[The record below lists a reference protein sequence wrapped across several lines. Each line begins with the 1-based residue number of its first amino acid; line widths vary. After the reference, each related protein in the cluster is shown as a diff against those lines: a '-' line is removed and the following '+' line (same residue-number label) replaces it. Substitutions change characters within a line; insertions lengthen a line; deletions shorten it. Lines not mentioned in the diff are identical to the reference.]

1 MNRNLEGQQLFN
13 IVVGL
18 LILAVVVN
26 LLWVNWSLLRAAKSA
41 TLPPNCDLACLAAE
55 SKKIISV
62 EFAKMALPTPEPVT
76 TTIAPCDEECVNK
89 IVDLRLAKTPPS
101 VVSQS
106 MSTPTP
112 AKSPT
117 TSFYNLSGGTA
128 GATDWTAVDD
138 SFWLDTSLYG
148 SNVSVTLEGW
158 LKLQDSNGLGF
169 VRLYDMT
176 NNREVD
182 SSQLQ
187 GNSAQ
192 GASFYSTPL
201 SIWRGMN
208 QYRIEV
214 KSTTGYPVTIYS
226 ARLKI
231 VSQ

>member
-1 MNRNLEGQQLFN
+1 MNRSLEGQQLFN

-18 LILAVVVN
+18 LVLTVVIN
-26 LLWVNWSLLRAAKSA
+26 LLWVNWSLLRAARSE
-41 TLPPNCDLACLAAE
+41 TLPPSCDLACLAAE
-55 SKKIISV
+55 SKKIISI
-62 EFAKMALPTPEPVT
+62 EFAKMALPTPEPVAT
-76 TTIAPCDEECVNK
+76 SIVPCDEECVNK
-89 IVDLRLAKTPPS
+89 VVDQRLAETS
-101 VVSQS
+101 QTFVSQS
-106 MSTPTP
+106 QPTP
-112 AKSPT
+112 AAAKSST
-117 TSFYNLSGGTA
+117 TSFFNLSGGTA

-138 SFWLDTSLYG
+138 SFWLDASLYG
-148 SNVSVTLEGW
+148 SNVTISMEGW
-158 LKLQDSNGLGF
+158 MKLQDSNGLGF
-169 VRLYDMT
+169 IRLYDMT

-182 SSQLQ
+182 NSQLQ

-192 GASFYSTPL
+192 GTSFYSAPL